1 MKIDDR
7 RYEEAVRLATILP
20 ADQHFLAEPDAARWV
35 GAKQCTLARMRR
47 AGKAPKG
54 CRIAGRFVYRRSDL
68 MKWLDQQIKQAA

>member
-35 GAKQCTLARMRR
+35 GAKQRWRGCAGWAKGQR
-47 AGKAPKG
+47 A
-54 CRIAGRFVYRRSDL
+54 
-68 MKWLDQQIKQAA
+68 AA